1 MRRTAST
8 TTTSASSTTTR
19 ATTTTTRAARGSAT
33 SCRGCRCC
41 LQNPSRPHASG
52 GPEPWKRAARSHDER
67 PHRAS
72 LIGPHGPFAL
82 ASVASCD
89 RTMCGAWRPCEV
101 RRDDANMTQKV
112 EHGLLAVYSVVVF
125 CLSVCLSVVFSTGRP
140 HIAPHCHPGTPAA
153 AARRGSPRNVSA
165 RRRGSGHERRGIE
178 GEARLSRTSCQL
190 FFHLFAGSAGT
201 PRAGRCRVCSRGS
214 PPCAPR

>member
-125 CLSVCLSVVFSTGRP
+125 CLSVCLCFALAVRTLRP
-140 HIAPHCHPGTPAA
+140 TAIPA
-153 AARRGSPRNVSA
+153 RQPPTTRQSPQC
-165 RRRGSGHERRGIE
+165 
-178 GEARLSRTSCQL
+178 L
-190 FFHLFAGSAGT
+190 
-201 PRAGRCRVCSRGS
+201 GS
-214 PPCAPR
+214 PPRFRP